1 MRQKNRSHNQDI
13 EQVVIEE
20 QEEILNPE
28 IEIEPEVEPE
38 VESEA
43 TRTIKIT
50 CSGRTNVRNKPS
62 FEGDVLY
69 TIGADDEITILEQIG
84 EWSRIGENQ
93 FAKTEVL
100 YLQVVRL

>member
-1 MRQKNRSHNQDI
+1 MRQKNRSHNQN
-13 EQVVIEE
+13 IEE

-38 VESEA
+38 VEPEA
-43 TRTIKIT
+43 ARTIKIT

-93 FAKTEVL
+93 FAKTEFL
-100 YLQVVRL
+100 Y

>member
-28 IEIEPEVEPE
+28 IEVEPEVEPE
-38 VESEA
+38 GEPEVA
-43 TRTIKIT
+43 RTIKIT

-93 FAKTEVL
+93 FAKTEFL
-100 YLQVVRL
+100 Y

>member
-1 MRQKNRSHNQDI
+1 MNINIQ
-13 EQVVIEE
+13 
-20 QEEILNPE
+20 QEEILIPE
-28 IEIEPEVEPE
+28 AEVEPEVEPE
-38 VESEA
+38 AEPEAEVEA
-43 TRTIKIT
+43 AQTIKIT

-93 FAKTEVL
+93 FAKTEFL
-100 YLQVVRL
+100 Y

>member
-13 EQVVIEE
+13 EKVVIEE

-28 IEIEPEVEPE
+28 VEVEPE
-38 VESEA
+38 VESEVEPEA
-43 TRTIKIT
+43 EVEAAQTIKIT

-62 FEGDVLY
+62 YEGDVLY

-93 FAKTEVL
+93 FAKTEFL
-100 YLQVVRL
+100 Y

>member
-13 EQVVIEE
+13 EQ
-20 QEEILNPE
+20 EEILNPE
-28 IEIEPEVEPE
+28 IEIESEVEPEVEPE
-38 VESEA
+38 VELEA
-43 TRTIKIT
+43 AQTIKIT

-93 FAKTEVL
+93 FAKTEFL
-100 YLQVVRL
+100 Y

>member
-1 MRQKNRSHNQDI
+1 MRQKNHLHNQNI

-20 QEEILNPE
+20 QEEILIPETEVKPE
-28 IEIEPEVEPE
+28 IEPE

-43 TRTIKIT
+43 AQTIKIT

-93 FAKTEVL
+93 FAKTEFL
-100 YLQVVRL
+100 Y

>member
-20 QEEILNPE
+20 QEKILIPE
-28 IEIEPEVEPE
+28 IEIESEVEPEVEPE
-38 VESEA
+38 AEVETA
-43 TRTIKIT
+43 RTIKIT

-93 FAKTEVL
+93 FAKTEFL
-100 YLQVVRL
+100 Y

>member
-28 IEIEPEVEPE
+28 IEIEPEVEEPE
-38 VESEA
+38 VEPKAEVEA
-43 TRTIKIT
+43 AQTIKIT

-69 TIGADDEITILEQIG
+69 TIGADDEITIFEQIG

-93 FAKTEVL
+93 FAKTEFL
-100 YLQVVRL
+100 Y

>member
-1 MRQKNRSHNQDI
+1 MRQKNHSHNQDI
-13 EQVVIEE
+13 EKVIVEE
-20 QEEILNPE
+20 QEEILIPE
-28 IEIEPEVEPE
+28 ADVEPEVEPE
-38 VESEA
+38 AESEA
-43 TRTIKIT
+43 AQTIKIT

-93 FAKTEVL
+93 FAKTEFL
-100 YLQVVRL
+100 Y

>member
-1 MRQKNRSHNQDI
+1 MRQKNHSHNQDI

-38 VESEA
+38 VEPEA
-43 TRTIKIT
+43 AQTIKLT

-69 TIGADDEITILEQIG
+69 TIGVDDEITILEQIG

-93 FAKTEVL
+93 FAKTEFL
-100 YLQVVRL
+100 Y

>member
-1 MRQKNRSHNQDI
+1 MRQKNRSHNQN
-13 EQVVIEE
+13 IEE

-28 IEIEPEVEPE
+28 TEVEPEVEPE
-38 VESEA
+38 AEVEA
-43 TRTIKIT
+43 ARTIKIT

-69 TIGADDEITILEQIG
+69 TIGTDDEITIFEQIG

-93 FAKTEVL
+93 FAKTEFL
-100 YLQVVRL
+100 Y

>member
-1 MRQKNRSHNQDI
+1 MRQKNRSHNQN
-13 EQVVIEE
+13 IEE
-20 QEEILNPE
+20 QEEILIPE
-28 IEIEPEVEPE
+28 IEVEPEVEPE
-38 VESEA
+38 A
-43 TRTIKIT
+43 ARTIKIT

-93 FAKTEVL
+93 FAKTEFL
-100 YLQVVRL
+100 Y

>member
-1 MRQKNRSHNQDI
+1 MRQKNRSHNQN
-13 EQVVIEE
+13 IEE
-20 QEEILNPE
+20 QEEILIPE
-28 IEIEPEVEPE
+28 IEVEPE
-38 VESEA
+38 A
-43 TRTIKIT
+43 ARTIKIT

-93 FAKTEVL
+93 FAKTEFL
-100 YLQVVRL
+100 Y

>member
-1 MRQKNRSHNQDI
+1 MRQKNRSHNQN
-13 EQVVIEE
+13 IEE

-38 VESEA
+38 AEPEAEVEA
-43 TRTIKIT
+43 ARTIKIT

-93 FAKTEVL
+93 FAKTEFL
-100 YLQVVRL
+100 Y

>member
-1 MRQKNRSHNQDI
+1 MRQKNRSHNQD
-13 EQVVIEE
+13 IEE

-38 VESEA
+38 VEPEA

-93 FAKTEVL
+93 FAKTEFL
-100 YLQVVRL
+100 Y

>member
-1 MRQKNRSHNQDI
+1 MRQKNRSHSQDI

-20 QEEILNPE
+20 QEEILIPE
-28 IEIEPEVEPE
+28 AEVEPE
-38 VESEA
+38 VKPEVEVEA
-43 TRTIKIT
+43 AQTIKIT

-69 TIGADDEITILEQIG
+69 TIGADDEITIFEQIG

-93 FAKTEVL
+93 FAKTEFL
-100 YLQVVRL
+100 Y

>member
-13 EQVVIEE
+13 EKVIIEE
-20 QEEILNPE
+20 QEEILNSE
-28 IEIEPEVEPE
+28 IESEEEVK
-38 VESEA
+38 A
-43 TRTIKIT
+43 AQTIKLT

-69 TIGADDEITILEQIG
+69 TIGVDDEITILEQIG

-93 FAKTEVL
+93 FAKTEFL
-100 YLQVVRL
+100 Y

>member
-13 EQVVIEE
+13 EQVIIEE
-20 QEEILNPE
+20 QEEILNTE
-28 IEIEPEVEPE
+28 VEVEPE
-38 VESEA
+38 AEVGA
-43 TRTIKIT
+43 ARTIKIT

-93 FAKTEVL
+93 FAKTEFL
-100 YLQVVRL
+100 Y